1 MGRFQEASEV
11 WDRWRRLGPMAPE
24 ESAQLPAVDRLRQA
38 ALTIDN
44 ALRGSRD

>member
-1 MGRFQEASEV
+1 
-11 WDRWRRLGPMAPE
+11 MAPE